1 MEAKRI
7 LLIGGNFYPEPTGI
21 GKYNGEMIEWLAKHG
36 FDCTVVTT
44 YPYYPHW
51 KLQSPYTRRWFW
63 FNTEIR
69 VTEGEN
75 TNYIKVYR
83 CPHYVP
89 KKPNGKKR
97 ILLDLSFAL
106 SALVKI
112 THLLVKKKYDIVI
125 TVVPPFHLGLLG
137 ILYKRIKKAKFI
149 YHVQD
154 LQIEAAR
161 DLQMIKSERMLR
173 SLFGMER
180 YILDQ
185 ADLISSI
192 SDGMI
197 RKIAEKS
204 QKEVQF
210 FPNWS
215 NIELFHPI
223 TDKTKLKERFGF
235 APGDKVVLY
244 SGAIGEKQ
252 GLHCIIE
259 AASALR
265 DRSDLRFVICGS
277 GPYKEKL
284 MQMAQKKKL
293 SNVVFLPLQ
302 PLDLFN
308 DFLNMADVHLILQKA
323 GASDL
328 VMPSKLTNIL
338 AVGGLSIITAEPGSS
353 LYDTVEK
360 YGIGLLAPS
369 EDSVALVESIE
380 KALYDDHTVIRR
392 NSREYAENF
401 LSIDGILG
409 RYFESV

>member
-21 GKYNGEMIEWLAKHG
+21 GKYNGEMIEWLARHG

-197 RKIAEKS
+197 RKIEEKS

-252 GLHCIIE
+252 GLQCIIE
-259 AASALR
+259 AAAALR
-265 DRSDLRFVICGS
+265 DQSDLRFVICGS

-293 SNVVFLPLQ
+293 DNVVFLPLQ

-380 KALYDDHTVIRR
+380 KALYDDHSIIRR

>member
-265 DRSDLRFVICGS
+265 DRSGLRFVICGS